1 MTKPREVELWPCDYS
16 AALLVTV
23 ERHCRL
29 LLQGWRDQRSERSGL
44 RDFMCCD
51 SVQSDS
57 DFPSGNYTC
66 PLAGV
71 LHCRNCNSAIK
82 ADVGRVRNR
91 KNSLD

>member
-57 DFPSGNYTC
+57 DFPWET
-66 PLAGV
+66 
-71 LHCRNCNSAIK
+71 I
-82 ADVGRVRNR
+82 RVRSPGCCIAATVILQSR
-91 KNSLD
+91 LTWAESATERTH